1 MSHSA
6 PMTNNPARV
15 PPHKGHVLKRGFRV
29 FLRNLQRAMNR
40 YNAINGEQCAA
51 SFAYYAF
58 FSLFPL
64 ILLAVAIGTFF
75 VRDRLQTA
83 ELIVN
88 QVEAF
93 MPLKQ
98 HDRALILDTVL
109 NVLNNGWR
117 AGLLSICALIWGSL
131 RFFQALII
139 GVNRAFRQPDHN
151 WWRLPLKNL
160 LMTTIF
166 VVVMVVGVF
175 TPAIFDHLKKWYP
188 FLGIDVGL
196 NLLAGLVPT
205 ILLFVGI
212 ATIFQL
218 APRRRVRI
226 RHVWVAALITTILLK
241 VSQYALTWYLDT
253 FNSNAVYGVF
263 GSLMGLLLWIYVVG
277 VIVIFGGCLCATA
290 HTITRLR
297 FWRPRRLRRVTR

>member
-1 MSHSA
+1 
-6 PMTNNPARV
+6 
-15 PPHKGHVLKRGFRV
+15 
-29 FLRNLQRAMNR
+29 
-40 YNAINGEQCAA
+40 
-51 SFAYYAF
+51 
-58 FSLFPL
+58 
-64 ILLAVAIGTFF
+64 
-75 VRDRLQTA
+75 
-83 ELIVN
+83 
-88 QVEAF
+88 
-93 MPLKQ
+93 
-98 HDRALILDTVL
+98 
-109 NVLNNGWR
+109 
-117 AGLLSICALIWGSL
+117 
-131 RFFQALII
+131 
-139 GVNRAFRQPDHN
+139 
-151 WWRLPLKNL
+151 
-160 LMTTIF
+160 MTTIF

-212 ATIFQL
+212 STIFRL

>member
-1 MSHSA
+1 MIHSA
-6 PMTNNPARV
+6 TTNNSARV
-15 PPHKGHVLKRGFRV
+15 SPHKPPLIKRRFHIFVRSLKR
-29 FLRNLQRAMNR
+29 AANR

-117 AGLLSICALIWGSL
+117 AGLLSICALIWG
-131 RFFQALII
+131 
-139 GVNRAFRQPDHN
+139 
-151 WWRLPLKNL
+151 
-160 LMTTIF
+160 
-166 VVVMVVGVF
+166 
-175 TPAIFDHLKKWYP
+175 
-188 FLGIDVGL
+188 
-196 NLLAGLVPT
+196 
-205 ILLFVGI
+205 
-212 ATIFQL
+212 
-218 APRRRVRI
+218 
-226 RHVWVAALITTILLK
+226 
-241 VSQYALTWYLDT
+241 
-253 FNSNAVYGVF
+253 
-263 GSLMGLLLWIYVVG
+263 
-277 VIVIFGGCLCATA
+277 
-290 HTITRLR
+290 
-297 FWRPRRLRRVTR
+297 